1 MDDKEQ
7 FLVLVGDNIRK
18 FRMAKFYSQQQL
30 ADEVNIAKSTIQRIE
45 NGQLNPTIWV
55 LKNVT
60 NVLGVSLDDLITN
73 NN

>member
-18 FRMAKFYSQQQL
+18 LRMAKFYSQQQL

-45 NGQLNPTIWV
+45 AGKLNPTIWV
-55 LKNVT
+55 LKNIII
-60 NVLGVSLDDLITN
+60 VLEVNLDDLIK
-73 NN
+73 

>member
-18 FRMAKFYSQQQL
+18 LRMAKFYSQQQL

-45 NGQLNPTIWV
+45 SGKLNPTIWL
-55 LKNVT
+55 LKNIIIVLEV
-60 NVLGVSLDDLITN
+60 NVDDLIK
-73 NN
+73 

>member
-18 FRMAKFYSQQQL
+18 LRMAKFYSQQQL

-45 NGQLNPTIWV
+45 SGKLNPTIWV
-55 LKNVT
+55 IKSIANILE
-60 NVLGVSLDDLITN
+60 VSLDDMIR
-73 NN
+73 